1 MGMAM
6 MNVRRVVMGVY
17 QNFMGMNMRM
27 RLPSTFDNMFMNVVS
42 IIMCMSV
49 LVNNIL
55 MNVYMI
61 VIFYQKNICP

>member
-1 MGMAM
+1 M
-6 MNVRRVVMGVY
+6 MNVRRMVMGVF
-17 QNFMGMNMRM
+17 QNIMSMNMRM
-27 RLPSTFDNMFMNVVS
+27 RLPGTFDNIFMLVVS

-61 VIFYQKNICP
+61 VIFHQKNICP

>member
-6 MNVRRVVMGVY
+6 LNVRRVVMGVF
-17 QNFMGMNMRM
+17 QNIMGMNMRM
-27 RLPSTFDNMFMNVVS
+27 RLPGTFDNMFMLVVS

-61 VIFYQKNICP
+61 VIFHQKNICP